1 MTPAPWDP
9 IQRASA
15 TAEQVRKYAAAN
27 ALRPAT
33 DETRKPLTQIAASHH
48 APAQK

>member
-1 MTPAPWDP
+1 MTPDPWDP
-9 IQRASA
+9 NQRAAA
-15 TAEQVRKYAAAN
+15 TAEQARKYAAAN

-33 DETRKPLTQIAASHH
+33 DETRKPPTQIASSHH

>member
-9 IQRASA
+9 SQRAAA
-15 TAEQVRKYAAAN
+15 TAEHAQKYAAAN
-27 ALRPAT
+27 ALRPTT
-33 DETRKPLTQIAASHH
+33 DETRKPLTQIASSHH